1 MIRVLK
7 AAVRPVLAVLVMGT
21 FVAGCAGVGELVTER
36 RSVGAEGAESVSTY
50 LTMSTGNMVVEGG
63 AENLMD
69 ATFTYNV
76 PEWKPEVSY
85 RGLGNEKELSVE
97 QPDAMGPTFGTA
109 RNDWEILLNDEVPM
123 DFSASN
129 SSGDGKF
136 DLGSLSLKSFSV
148 EASSGDIQA
157 DLGGEKPLLEEAEVD
172 SSSGDV
178 RVQMTGDYQSP
189 VDLGV
194 DLSSGDLAMDLS
206 GRWEEDLEG
215 DVGLS
220 SGTAT
225 MTLPRDVGVYVE
237 AQTSSGDV
245 NASGFRLDGDAYV
258 NGAYGKS
265 DVTLNLSVES
275 SSGDVNL
282 RLAE

>member
-1 MIRVLK
+1 MRL
-7 AAVRPVLAVLVMGT
+7 VLAFLVVVA
-21 FVAGCAGVGELVTER
+21 FVAGCARAGDLVTER
-36 RSVGAEGAESVSTY
+36 RSVETEGAESVSID
-50 LTMSTGNMVVEGG
+50 LSMSNGNMVVGGG

-76 PEWKPEVSY
+76 PEWEPAVSY
-85 RGLGNEKELSVE
+85 GGFGNEKELTVE
-97 QPDAMGPTFGTA
+97 QPDVMGPTFGTV

-123 DFSASN
+123 DLSASN

-148 EASSGDIQA
+148 EASSGDIEA
-157 DLGGEKPLLEEAEVD
+157 DLGGEKPLLEEVEVD

-178 RVQMTGDYQSP
+178 GIHLPGEYPSP

-194 DLSSGDLAMDLS
+194 DLSSGDLAIDLS

-215 DVGLS
+215 DVSLS

-225 MTLPRDVGVYVE
+225 ITLPRDVGAYIE

-258 NGAYGKS
+258 NGAYGHT
-265 DVTLNLSVES
+265 DATLNLSVES

-282 RLAE
+282 RLGE